1 MEPEPVVEETKPAR
15 PPLYYF
21 EEVEEKRA
29 REREQLAA
37 RYQPIP
43 EPVKEP
49 EPIKSSLKAPS
60 VAAVPPVEA
69 AAVSPLAS
77 GVKKATLATGLPQ
90 PLPRQ
95 SSVWQIA
102 VDRVRRSKRDWPAV
116 ATTETYPRAN
126 SS

>member
-1 MEPEPVVEETKPAR
+1 MYQQPQPVEQQPVVEPEPVVEETKPAR

-69 AAVSPLAS
+69 AAAVSLWHLA
-77 GVKKATLATGLPQ
+77 
-90 PLPRQ
+90 
-95 SSVWQIA
+95 
-102 VDRVRRSKRDWPAV
+102 
-116 ATTETYPRAN
+116 
-126 SS
+126 